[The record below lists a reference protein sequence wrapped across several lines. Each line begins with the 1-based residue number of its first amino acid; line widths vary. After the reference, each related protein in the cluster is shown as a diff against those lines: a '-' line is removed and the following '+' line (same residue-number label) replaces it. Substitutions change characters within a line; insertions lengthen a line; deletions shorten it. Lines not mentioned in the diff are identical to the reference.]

1 MKDYQ
6 LMELI
11 ERPLITEKSASPLGE
26 GELHIFKVKRTAD
39 KIQIRRAIE
48 LMFKVKVASVNVV
61 NVMGKMKRFGRS
73 FGKRPDWK
81 KAYIRLKP
89 GHTIQFG
96 SP

>member
-1 MKDYQ
+1 
-6 LMELI
+6 MELI
-11 ERPLITEKSASPLGE
+11 EQPLITEKSASPLGE
-26 GELHIFKVKRTAD
+26 GELHVFKVKKAAD

-48 LMFKVKVASVNVV
+48 LMFKVEVASVNVV
-61 NVMGKMKRFGRS
+61 NVMGKIKRFGKS
-73 FGKRPDWK
+73 FGKRQDWK